1 MVQHFGFGKENIAVH
16 IRMDITIGLPAEMAE
31 ELERFGI
38 CELDRCTYD
47 ERSRSMTASVL
58 TTLYKEGSVIP

>member
-1 MVQHFGFGKENIAVH
+1 MVQPFSFGKENNAVH

-47 ERSRSMTASVL
+47 EGTGCLKTSVT
-58 TTLYKEGSVIP
+58 TTLYRKGA